1 MMDEFDRSTP
11 AGTVSYFRHS
21 IKTGDIAGAMRC
33 FDSKGV
39 YINRAGEEIRGVQQ
53 IELAMRQLCAWRPD
67 ITGGKAHVTILDDLA
82 IWLDTWEMKGTL
94 PDGAP
99 ITMHGHT
106 TCLLK
111 RNTEGIWLW
120 LVDNPFG
127 AAVLE
132 VESLM

>member
-1 MMDEFDRSTP
+1 MEGFDRSTP

-21 IKTGDIAGAMRC
+21 IKMGDVAGVMRC
-33 FDSKGV
+33 FDTQGV

-53 IELAMRQLCAWRPD
+53 IELAMKQLCAWRPD
-67 ITGGKAHVTILDDLA
+67 INGGKAHVTILDDLA
-82 IWLDTWEMKGTL
+82 IWLDTWEMTGIL

-99 ITMHGHT
+99 IAMHGHT

-111 RNTEGIWLW
+111 RNKEGLWLW

-132 VESLM
+132 EVN